1 MCRGQ
6 VVSDDSTA
14 MLASVPPGV
23 GSTRRGQNVGM
34 AWKRREPSP
43 TVDDDA
49 ASSQPTTTPRTR
61 LSTTWT
67 FAALGAVV
75 LILLLVFIL
84 QNTQQEDLQFL
95 WLEFRIPVGVGLL
108 LAGAI
113 GALLVVLIGASRLLQ
128 LRLAARRRRPHDR

>member
-1 MCRGQ
+1 
-6 VVSDDSTA
+6 
-14 MLASVPPGV
+14 
-23 GSTRRGQNVGM
+23 M
-34 AWKRREPSP
+34 AWKGRESP
-43 TVDDDA
+43 PPVDDDA
-49 ASSQPTTTPRTR
+49 TSSQPTTTPRTR

-67 FAALGAVV
+67 FAALGVVV

-84 QNTQQEDLQFL
+84 QNTQREDLQFL